1 MFFSDPGRLETALVN
16 VIFEAHTRTSLF
28 TKEKI
33 QEAWK
38 RGINQQKLFAF
49 KNMVSQGKG
58 LKDAA
63 DIDGFCF
70 FRPKRIFG

>member
-16 VIFEAHTRTSLF
+16 VIFEAHTITSLF

-49 KNMVSQGKG
+49 KNMVRRYTMELIQV
-58 LKDAA
+58 
-63 DIDGFCF
+63 INNT
-70 FRPKRIFG
+70 